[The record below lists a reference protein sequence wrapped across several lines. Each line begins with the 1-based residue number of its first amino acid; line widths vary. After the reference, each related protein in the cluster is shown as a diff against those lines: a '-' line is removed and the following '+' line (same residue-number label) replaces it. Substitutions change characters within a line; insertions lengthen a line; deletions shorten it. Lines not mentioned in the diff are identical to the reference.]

1 MKGAMAD
8 AEIVD
13 GGDGG
18 GNGGTVL
25 RGRRQAAG
33 QVACRHENIV
43 QADSD
48 MVCTKCGVVVEDDAL
63 PEHGAGN
70 AVAAANADLPQSRS
84 AMSES
89 RPNLYESHAL
99 GTADT
104 MPKMQSMRMLQK
116 YFAGGIATDKDRR
129 AQSRLSKLSNTC
141 EKMGL
146 TQMQSQTAWDLFQ
159 RAVKRGGTRKTA
171 EAAAWALYQAC
182 KMHCVPAT
190 SDEILAAVRSNFSRK
205 AMPNMIRIL
214 YAFMPSSSDDGGGG
228 DGVVNPS
235 STISDGCGGGQ
246 GRSSTTGAAAGAGA
260 EAAGGDAGGDYYFAL
275 NMRLMLRKR
284 KYSEEVFAA
293 CKRDAWRMYK
303 DVFTTGNQNVR
314 AKRAIAL
321 AYKVG
326 R

>member
-13 GGDGG
+13 GGAA
-18 GNGGTVL
+18 L
-25 RGRRQAAG
+25 RGRKQAG

-99 GTADT
+99 GTADA

-129 AQSRLSKLSNTC
+129 AQGRLSKLSNAC

-190 SDEILAAVRSNFSRK
+190 SDEILAAVRSNFGRK

-214 YAFMPSSSDDGGGG
+214 YAFMPSSSDGDG

-235 STISDGCGGGQ
+235 STIADGCGGGQ
-246 GRSSTTGAAAGAGA
+246 GRPSSSTTTTAVAGAAA
-260 EAAGGDAGGDYYFAL
+260 AAGGDAGGDYYFAL

-303 DVFTTGNQNVR
+303 DVFTTGNPNVR